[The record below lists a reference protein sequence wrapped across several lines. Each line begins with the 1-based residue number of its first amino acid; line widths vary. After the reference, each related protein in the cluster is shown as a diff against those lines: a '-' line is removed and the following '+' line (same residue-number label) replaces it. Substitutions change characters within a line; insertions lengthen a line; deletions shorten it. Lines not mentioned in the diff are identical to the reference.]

1 MLVPGPA
8 EGSGMSQGG
17 MALPQV
23 SSVLGKMMAGHLLKR
38 VLIPSGP
45 SLLALCQ
52 QEAELS
58 VVA

>member
-1 MLVPGPA
+1 MVLPGPA
-8 EGSGMSQGG
+8 EGSGTNRGG

-23 SSVLGKMMAGHLLKR
+23 SSVLGKMMAITLNE